1 MFAQVVLVRNGFVF
15 LLGLVIG
22 LTILPAKG
30 TAQSPEQNPT
40 FRENFYDVGIRDDR
54 CWIVGYYGT
63 ILHSRDRGLTWE
75 VQSSGTKEAL
85 FRVGFVNP
93 ENGWISGSYGTILR
107 TRDGGGRWEL
117 QQAPTTEHLFGLNFL
132 NERIGW
138 AVGSRGTILYTDNGG
153 LAWVD
158 RSLGEDVILNDVAF
172 INRREGWV
180 VGEFGRIY
188 HTIDGGQNWL
198 KQKSPIEV
206 SFISG
211 ENRNHFRLLLHR
223 PEGDGKGLMNSWAF
237 GLDGVILTAQ
247 QGEQWEVV
255 RKNVSTNSVATVH
268 HLFDAVI
275 FSGMK
280 WAVGERGTAVFAGV
294 RDEEWTS
301 AGLDTPPV
309 SLNGIAFGLDGLG
322 LIVGNRGVILRTEDG
337 GEKWD
342 RVKIVS
348 QVSGKGISRAQ

>member
-1 MFAQVVLVRNGFVF
+1 MSAQVVLVRNGFLL
-15 LLGLVIG
+15 LLGLVLG
-22 LTILPAKG
+22 LAFFPAAG
-30 TAQSPEQNPT
+30 MAQSPGRDPA
-40 FRENFYDVGIRDDR
+40 FRENFYDVGIRGDR

-63 ILHSRDRGLTWE
+63 VLHSRDRGLIWK
-75 VQSSGTKEAL
+75 VQASGTDEAL
-85 FRVGFVNP
+85 YRVSFVDP
-93 ENGWISGSYGTILR
+93 RRGWISGSYGTILH
-107 TRDGGGRWEL
+107 TRDGGETWKL
-117 QQAPTTEHLFGLNFL
+117 QRTPTTEHLFGLNFF

-138 AVGSRGTILYTDNGG
+138 VVGSRGTVLYTEDGG
-153 LAWVD
+153 LTWVD

-172 INRREGWV
+172 ADPVEGWV

-188 HTIDGGQNWL
+188 HTMDGGQSWV

-211 ENRNHFRLLLHR
+211 ENRNLFRLLLHR

-247 QGEQWEVV
+247 KGEQWEVV
-255 RKNVSTNSVATVH
+255 HKNGSNSSVATVH

-275 FSGMK
+275 FRGKK

-294 RDEEWTS
+294 RDEEWIPV
-301 AGLDTPPV
+301 GLSTPPV

-322 LIVGNRGVILRTEDG
+322 LIVGNRGVVLRTEDG

-342 RVKIVS
+342 RIRIVPRGP
-348 QVSGKGISRAQ
+348 GKGISRAQ

>member
-1 MFAQVVLVRNGFVF
+1 MSAQVVVVRNGFVF

-22 LTILPAKG
+22 LTILPAAG
-30 TAQSPEQNPT
+30 MAQSPGRNPA

-75 VQSSGTKEAL
+75 VQASRTKEAL
-85 FRVGFVNP
+85 FRVDFVNP

-107 TRDGGGRWEL
+107 TRDGGKTWKL
-117 QQAPTTEHLFGLNFL
+117 QRTPTSEHLFGLNFL
-132 NERIGW
+132 NESIGW
-138 AVGSRGTILYTDNGG
+138 VVGSRGTVLYTEDGG

-188 HTIDGGQNWL
+188 HTVDGGQSWV

-211 ENRNHFRLLLHR
+211 ENRNLFRLLLLR

-237 GLDGVILTAQ
+237 GLDGVILKTRE
-247 QGEQWEVV
+247 GGQWEVV
-255 RKNVSTNSVATVH
+255 HKNGSTSSAATLH
-268 HLFDAVI
+268 HLFDAEVY
-275 FSGMK
+275 SGRK
-280 WAVGERGTAVFAGV
+280 WAVGERGTVVFAGV
-294 RDEEWTS
+294 RDEEWVPV
-301 AGLDTPPV
+301 GLDTPPV

-322 LIVGNRGVILRTEDG
+322 LIVGNRGVVLRTEDG

-342 RVKIVS
+342 RIRIIS
-348 QVSGKGISRAQ
+348 QGPGKGISRVQ

>member
-1 MFAQVVLVRNGFVF
+1 MSAQVVLVRNGFVF
-15 LLGLVIG
+15 LLGLVLG
-22 LTILPAKG
+22 LVLLLAEG
-30 TAQSPEQNPT
+30 RAQSPWQNPT
-40 FRENFYDVGIRDDR
+40 FRENFYDVGIRDNR

-63 ILHSRDRGLTWE
+63 ILHSRDRGFTWE
-75 VQSSGTKEAL
+75 VQTSGTKEAL
-85 FRVGFVNP
+85 FRVSFVNP

-107 TRDGGGRWEL
+107 TRDGGGSWEL

-138 AVGSRGTILYTDNGG
+138 VVGSRGTILYTEDGG
-153 LAWVD
+153 LTWVD

-188 HTIDGGQNWL
+188 HTVDGGQSWV

-211 ENRNHFRLLLHR
+211 KNRNLFRLLFLR
-223 PEGDGKGLMNSWAF
+223 PEGDGKSLLNSWAF

-247 QGEQWEVV
+247 KGEQWEVV
-255 RKNVSTNSVATVH
+255 HKNGSSNSVATVH

-275 FSGMK
+275 FRGKK
-280 WAVGERGTAVFAGV
+280 WAVGERGTVVFAGV

-309 SLNGIAFGLDGLG
+309 SLNGIVFGSEGLG
-322 LIVGNRGVILRTEDG
+322 LIVGNRGVVLRTEDG
-337 GEKWD
+337 GKNWS
-342 RVKIVS
+342 RIRIVS
-348 QVSGKGISRAQ
+348 QGPGKGISRVQ

>member
-1 MFAQVVLVRNGFVF
+1 MSAQVVLVRSDYVF

-22 LTILPAKG
+22 LAILPSKG
-30 TAQSPEQNPT
+30 TAQSLEQNPT
-40 FRENFYDVGIRDDR
+40 FRENFYDVGIRDNR

-75 VQSSGTKEAL
+75 VQTSGTKEAL
-85 FRVGFVNP
+85 FRVSFVNP

-172 INRREGWV
+172 INPREGWV

-188 HTIDGGQNWL
+188 HTADGGQSWV

-211 ENRNHFRLLLHR
+211 ENRNLFRLLLLR

-237 GLDGVILTAQ
+237 GLDGVILKTRE
-247 QGEQWEVV
+247 GGQWEVV
-255 RKNVSTNSVATVH
+255 HKNGSTSSAATLH
-268 HLFDAVI
+268 HLFDAEVY
-275 FSGMK
+275 SGRK
-280 WAVGERGTAVFAGV
+280 WAVGERGTVVFAGV
-294 RDEEWTS
+294 RDEEWVPV
-301 AGLDTPPV
+301 GLDTPPV

-322 LIVGNRGVILRTEDG
+322 LIVGNRGVVLRTEDG

-342 RVKIVS
+342 RIRIVPRGP
-348 QVSGKGISRAQ
+348 GKGISRVQ

>member
-1 MFAQVVLVRNGFVF
+1 MSARVVLVRNGFVF
-15 LLGLVIG
+15 LLGLVLG
-22 LTILPAKG
+22 LVVLPAEG
-30 TAQSPEQNPT
+30 TAQSPGQNPT

-93 ENGWISGSYGTILR
+93 EKGWISGSYGTILR
-107 TRDGGGRWEL
+107 TRDGGGSWEV
-117 QQAPTTEHLFGLNFL
+117 QGTPTTEHLFGLNFL
-132 NERIGW
+132 NESIGW
-138 AVGSRGTILYTDNGG
+138 AVGSRGTVLYTDNGG

-158 RSLGEDVILNDVAF
+158 RSIGEDVILNDVGF

-188 HTIDGGQNWL
+188 HTVDGGQSWV

-211 ENRNHFRLLLHR
+211 ENRNLFRLLFIR
-223 PEGDGKGLMNSWAF
+223 SEGDGKGLMNSWAF
-237 GLDGVILTAQ
+237 GLDGVILKTRE
-247 QGEQWEVV
+247 GEQWEVV
-255 RKNVSTNSVATVH
+255 HKNGSSNSVATVH

-275 FSGMK
+275 FRGRK

-294 RDEEWTS
+294 RDEGWVPV
-301 AGLDTPPV
+301 GLDMPPV

-322 LIVGNRGVILRTEDG
+322 FIVGNRGVVLRTKDG

-342 RVKIVS
+342 RIKIVPRGP
-348 QVSGKGISRAQ
+348 GKGISRVQ